1 MLLTIDEVKELISQ
15 GKRLSLAGDEET
27 LKQLPRGK
35 WIAGTIPYFMAERG
49 GEQTREKIFVMQLP
63 DYVIDAKVVSYT
75 EATIPKVFSD
85 APADGFSLIIIP
97 ASSDIHLSFA
107 LNAPK
112 YKDFATRPLIGWI
125 SGMHLDDLGKISAK
139 VLNGETGELFED
151 TAVVMHATLPEDKY
165 ADIGIVN
172 IFKQGDG
179 ETIQFLEDGFIHAE
193 ALINGE
199 KQNLAE
205 YITEKKL
212 DIRLPLVADYFGAM
226 INVSFQKVDEE
237 SDPKTV
243 HFYAPVFQGQKYR
256 QAQDVEDYVK
266 IFLSQVPTE
275 SENIIF
281 ACNCILNY
289 LYSELEGKKT
299 GEWSW
304 GPMTFGEVAY
314 QLINQTLA
322 YLSVHDVVYEDEES
336 EEETE

>member
-1 MLLTIDEVKELISQ
+1 MLLTVDEVKELISQ
-15 GKRLSLAGDEET
+15 GQRLSLAGDEEI
-27 LKQLPRGK
+27 LKQLPKGK
-35 WIAGTIPYFMAERG
+35 WIAGTIPYFMADEG
-49 GEQTREKIFVMQLP
+49 GLSTREKVFVTQLP
-63 DYVIDAKVVSYT
+63 DYIIDAQIVSYT
-75 EATIPKVFSD
+75 KATIPKVFSD

-112 YKDFATRPLIGWI
+112 YDAFATRPLIGWI

-139 VLNGETGELFED
+139 VVNGETGEFFED

-165 ADIGIVN
+165 ADIGIIN

-179 ETIQFLEDGFIHAE
+179 ETIQFLEDGFVHAE

-205 YITEKKL
+205 YIAEKKL

-226 INVSFQKVDEE
+226 INVSFQKIDEE

-243 HFYAPVFQGQKYR
+243 HFYAPVFQGQQYR
-256 QAQDVEDYVK
+256 QAQEVEDYVSD
-266 IFLSQVPTE
+266 FMGHVPAD
-275 SENIIF
+275 SENITF
-281 ACNCILNY
+281 SCNCILNY
-289 LYSELEGKKT
+289 LYSELEGKQT
-299 GEWSW
+299 GRFI

-322 YLSVHDVVYEDEES
+322 YLSIHDVVYE
-336 EEETE
+336 EETEYE